1 MLKNVL
7 IYYACTMILNRIRVS
22 TRLTLSYAGLLVLF
36 SIVTWFAVHGLRES
50 RADYYDSV
58 TQGNQVTLATTWADS
73 TRLNVNRVL
82 AIAQSGKAPAVDA
95 HFAPLIA
102 KTTEEINGMQ
112 KRLEASVDGDEAKAA
127 FQSVGGARTSYIAQR
142 KAYFDALSKD
152 GPDAAK
158 KALDEGLMPAAERY
172 MALQTKFLTVLENER
187 IAKSKEAE
195 QQIAGTVQWVIALA
209 VGAFFFGGAVA
220 FFMVRSITTPIGKA
234 MAASKRIAE
243 NDLSGNIHVVCEDE
257 FGTLRRTMQSMQ
269 EALRVVVT
277 NIRESSDNLAT
288 TSQEIASGGME
299 LSARTEQAASNL
311 EETAASMEQLT
322 ATVKHSADASK
333 QANDMAAQAAGV
345 ASKGGNAMKS
355 VAAKMG
361 DIETSGKRI
370 ADIIGVIDGIAFQ
383 TNILALNAAV
393 EAARAGEQGRGFA
406 VVASEVR
413 SLAKRSADAAKE
425 IKVLIEASVSDIRD
439 GSQQVQAAENTMQ
452 DVVKRVQMV
461 SEMVAQITL
470 ATGEQSS
477 GIAQVNQAVSQLDQM
492 TQQNAALVEE
502 SSAAAEG
509 LREQA
514 ARLGEAVAVFRT

>member
-1 MLKNVL
+1 
-7 IYYACTMILNRIRVS
+7 MILNRIRVS
-22 TRLTLSYAGLLVLF
+22 TRLTLSYAGLLLLF
-36 SIVTWFAVHGLRES
+36 AIVTWFAVDGLRES
-50 RADYYDSV
+50 SIDYKESV
-58 TQGNQVTLATTWADS
+58 IEGDQVVLASRWAGA

-82 AIAQSGKAPAVDA
+82 AIAHSGKAPAVDA
-95 HFAPLIA
+95 HFSPLIA
-102 KTTEEINGMQ
+102 QTTEEINELQ
-112 KRLEASVDGDEAKAA
+112 KKLETSIADKDSKAA
-127 FQSVGGARTSYIAQR
+127 FQEVGEARVVYIAQR
-142 KAYFDALSKD
+142 KAYFDALNKD
-152 GPDAAK
+152 GAESAK
-158 KALDEGLMPAAERY
+158 KALDNGLTPAAERY
-172 MALQTKFLTVLENER
+172 MAKQNHFLTVLERFRMAEAKAAEAQITQT
-187 IAKSKEAE
+187 IA
-195 QQIAGTVQWVIALA
+195 WVIGLA
-209 VGAFFFGGAVA
+209 VGAFLFSGIFA

-234 MAASKRIAE
+234 LAASKRIA
-243 NDLSGNIHVVCEDE
+243 DGNLGEDIYVVCQDE
-257 FGTLRRTMQSMQ
+257 FGTLLRSMQ
-269 EALRVVVT
+269 AMQESLRSVVQ
-277 NIRESSDNLAT
+277 NIRQSSDSLT
-288 TSQEIASGGME
+288 MSSQEIASGGMD
-299 LSARTEQAASNL
+299 LSARTEQAASSL

-322 ATVKHSADASK
+322 ATVKHSADASQ
-333 QANDMAAQAAGV
+333 QANDMASQAASV
-345 ASKGGNAMKS
+345 ASKGGHAMKS

-361 DIETSGKRI
+361 DIENSGKRI

-425 IKVLIEASVSDIRD
+425 IKGLIEASVNDIRD

-452 DVVKRVQMV
+452 DVVRRVQLV

-477 GIAQVNQAVSQLDQM
+477 GIAQVNQAVSHLDQM

-514 ARLGEAVAVFRT
+514 VRLGEAVSVFRT